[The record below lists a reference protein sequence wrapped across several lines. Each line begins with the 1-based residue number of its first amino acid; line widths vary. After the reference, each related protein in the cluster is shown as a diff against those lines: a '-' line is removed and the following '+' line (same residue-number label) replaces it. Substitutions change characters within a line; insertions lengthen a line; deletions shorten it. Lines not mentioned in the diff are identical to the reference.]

1 MKYSI
6 LINQVRA
13 LEWGLTTSEA
23 VVFSWIYELASWADK
38 LIYDDKTYYFSSR
51 AKACEEL
58 PIVTEKSDTMYRL
71 YKSLEK
77 KGLVSIVTINKN
89 DYIALTEKGK
99 QWYYEDELPKDGEKS
114 ETRKK
119 IRRNSEK
126 NPKDGKKYEE
136 TRKKIRENSEKNP
149 TYKYISNKTIIDYE
163 YVLPE
168 YKEIFAEW
176 LEYKKQRKEAY
187 KTEKSVQLCYNKLL
201 KLSGNNPD
209 IARQIVEQSMANNWA
224 GLFELKTENSYGNKR
239 TNYSKKQEANNYAFQ
254 QYLEEGERIARGERV
269 YTSDPNSEDNPF

>member
-6 LINQVRA
+6 LINQKRA
-13 LEWGLTTSEA
+13 LEWNLTTSEA

-51 AKACEEL
+51 EKACEEL

-71 YKSLEK
+71 YKALEK
-77 KGLVSIVTINKN
+77 KGLVSIVTINKK

-99 QWYYEDELPKDGEKS
+99 QWYYEDELPKDGKKS
-114 ETRKK
+114 
-119 IRRNSEK
+119 
-126 NPKDGKKYEE
+126 EE
-136 TRKKIRENSEKNP
+136 TRKNIRENSEKNP
-149 TYKYISNKTIIDYE
+149 TDKYISNKSIIDYE
-163 YVLPE
+163 FVSPE
-168 YKEIFAEW
+168 YKETFEDW

-187 KTEKSVQLCYNKLL
+187 KTEKSVKLCYDKLV
-201 KLSGNNPD
+201 KLSGECPLV
-209 IARQIVEQSMANNWA
+209 AQQIVEQSMANNWA
-224 GLFELKTENSYGNKR
+224 GLFELKKENQYGNNR

-269 YTSDPNSEDNPF
+269 YTSDPNSDDNPF